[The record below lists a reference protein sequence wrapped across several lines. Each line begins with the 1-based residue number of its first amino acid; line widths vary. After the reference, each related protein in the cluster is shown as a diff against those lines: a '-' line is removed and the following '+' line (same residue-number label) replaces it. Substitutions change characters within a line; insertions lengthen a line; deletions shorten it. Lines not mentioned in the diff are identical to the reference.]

1 VLPKTLERR
10 CTTLAKHAASKGDFF
25 MSDYSLLPDHAFLN
39 LYEEA
44 TADSEQQP
52 DSSALDT
59 ELSQRATAL
68 CAFLDADATRFC
80 RLRHWSIRLSGSPR
94 HRGAVILVGQAFGH
108 PNFPKGTQIATGPV
122 EIILRTTD
130 GDLAITQNGIYELDT
145 VNPDLIEA
153 LLHPE

>member
-1 VLPKTLERR
+1 V
-10 CTTLAKHAASKGDFF
+10 
-25 MSDYSLLPDHAFLN
+25 
-39 LYEEA
+39 
-44 TADSEQQP
+44 
-52 DSSALDT
+52 LDT
-59 ELSQRATAL
+59 ELSQRTTAL

-80 RLRHWSIRLSGSPR
+80 RLRHWSIRLSGSSR

-130 GDLAITQNGIYELDT
+130 GDRAITQNGIYELDT

>member
-1 VLPKTLERR
+1 
-10 CTTLAKHAASKGDFF
+10 
-25 MSDYSLLPDHAFLN
+25 MSDYSLLPDHAFLK

-68 CAFLDADATRFC
+68 CAFFDADATRFC

-94 HRGAVILVGQAFGH
+94 HRGRSHSRWSGVRPSELSQGN
-108 PNFPKGTQIATGPV
+108 PDREDPV

-130 GDLAITQNGIYELDT
+130 GDPAITQNGIYELDT